1 LLNTEVK
8 CATVENGCITVK
20 CNFVNMCIVVVSQ
33 QHLVGIVKLQPV
45 LLLFGY
51 TQLTTNDFFLQ
62 IHLNSELKVN

>member
-1 LLNTEVK
+1 
-8 CATVENGCITVK
+8 
-20 CNFVNMCIVVVSQ
+20 MCIVVVSQ